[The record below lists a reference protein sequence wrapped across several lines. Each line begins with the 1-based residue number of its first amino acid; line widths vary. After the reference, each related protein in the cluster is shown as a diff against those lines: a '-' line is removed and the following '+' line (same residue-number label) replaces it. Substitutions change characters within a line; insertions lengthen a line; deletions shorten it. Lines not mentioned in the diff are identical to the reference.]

1 MHGRKKWAMVV
12 INRENG
18 NERDRER
25 EWERERERER
35 LGHTVL
41 SESVP

>member
-18 NERDRER
+18 NGRDRER
-25 EWERERERER
+25 ERGERER

-41 SESVP
+41 SEGVP